1 MLCYCDKCGNI
12 CERFE
17 DELSKDCYCCG
28 NSPLKIVPSEY
39 IDNFRWRDGDGK
51 HALIEE
57 VIKKSPNFDQY
68 LFEHRNE
75 IIKLKNDDM
84 DAIMAHGRAVLEGR
98 DKGNRFNVKCPYC
111 NATNVKK
118 ISGVSKGISVGLFG
132 VFALGKI
139 SKQWH
144 CNNCGSDF

>member
-1 MLCYCDKCGNI
+1 MEIFYYCDKCGFI
-12 CERFE
+12 S
-17 DELSKDCYCCG
+17 DSKEEMCWCCG
-28 NSPLKIVPSEY
+28 NTNYVKIPERYGVLHWNLDDWDNRDA
-39 IDNFRWRDGDGK
+39 ID
-51 HALIEE
+51 EE

-84 DAIMAHGRAVLEGR
+84 DAIMAHGRAVLEER

-111 NATNVKK
+111 NDTNVKK
-118 ISGVSKGISVGLFG
+118 ISGISKGISAGLFG